1 IGFSYKEL
9 LGRLPAFPVLEPF
22 NMLGFDSYLNGLLIA
37 AGLIMAIGA
46 QNAFVLAQGLRREHH
61 LSAALV
67 RMTCDALLITAGTFG
82 LASLLQQQPMAM
94 AVTRWGGILFLTS
107 YAALALR
114 RALGRQSLTGM
125 HTDRPARSRAAV
137 LLSTLA
143 VTLLNP
149 HVYLDTLVLIGS
161 VGAQQSRPGLFA
173 LGAAS
178 ASVLWFLSLALG
190 AARPAPLLQRP
201 LTGRLIDLGG
211 AAMMRRVAWSLA
223 WPS

>member
-1 IGFSYKEL
+1 
-9 LGRLPAFPVLEPF
+9 
-22 NMLGFDSYLNGLLIA
+22 MLGFDSYLNGLLIA

-67 RMTCDALLITAGTFG
+67 CMTCDALLITAGTFG

-94 AVTRWGGILFLTS
+94 ELTRWGGILFLTC

-125 HTDRPARSRAAV
+125 DADRPVRSRAAV

-161 VGAQQSRPGLFA
+161 VGAQQSRPELFA

-190 AARPAPLLQRP
+190 AARLAPLLQRP
-201 LTGRLIDLGG
+201 LTWRLIDLGV
-211 AAMMRRVAWSLA
+211 AAMMLRVAWSLA